1 MRSPC
6 SAAETERGPWA
17 LSHAWAGPAWLSEG
31 PWLEVTGE
39 TRIQLNAAGLL
50 DIRCSGARCE
60 FVISNYKIEIII
72 LLVSFLIF
80 VAIVTMHLLDM

>member
-1 MRSPC
+1 MPGLVPPGSQRDLGLRSL
-6 SAAETERGPWA
+6 ERP
-17 LSHAWAGPAWLSEG
+17 EYKK
-31 PWLEVTGE
+31 
-39 TRIQLNAAGLL
+39 LNAAGLL

>member
-1 MRSPC
+1 MGKTLANKEEFLWRAGVEAREVRSPC

-39 TRIQLNAAGLL
+39 TRILEVK
-50 DIRCSGARCE
+50 CSWASR
-60 FVISNYKIEIII
+60 
-72 LLVSFLIF
+72 
-80 VAIVTMHLLDM
+80 H